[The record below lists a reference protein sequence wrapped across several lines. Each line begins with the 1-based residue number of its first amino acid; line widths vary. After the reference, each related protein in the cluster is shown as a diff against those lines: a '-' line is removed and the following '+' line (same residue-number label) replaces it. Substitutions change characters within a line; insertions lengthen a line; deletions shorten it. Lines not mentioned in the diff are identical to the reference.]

1 MKAAAP
7 PILPLFRSVDQM
19 RLLALMFL
27 HPDEAHPIS
36 KWADLAGLT
45 FPTAS
50 REMRRAADAG
60 IVTVSRVGTSKL
72 TSANVES
79 PFFEP
84 LTQLLVGT
92 YGASTL
98 LADAL
103 DGVTGIAD
111 AYLFGSWASRISGEA
126 GSAPND
132 IDLLVVGEDVDRD
145 AVYDA
150 VERLEDRLPV
160 PVQVVFRTPAEWDD
174 LSDPFIKTVRS
185 RPLIRLDLLTS
196 SRRESKQ

>member
-1 MKAAAP
+1 MKVAAP

-27 HPDEAHPIS
+27 QPDEARPIS

-72 TSANVES
+72 ASANVES
-79 PFFEP
+79 PFFGA
-84 LTQLLVGT
+84 LAQLLVGT

-98 LADAL
+98 LANAL
-103 DGVTGIAD
+103 DSVAGIDD

-132 IDLLVVGEDVDRD
+132 IDLLVVGEGIDRE
-145 AVYDA
+145 AAYDA
-150 VERLEDRLPV
+150 VERLEGQLPLT
-160 PVQVVFRTPAEWDD
+160 VQIVFRTPAEWDD
-174 LSDPFIKTVRS
+174 LSDPFIKTARS
-185 RPLIRLDLLTS
+185 RPLIHLDLTS
-196 SRRESKQ
+196 TRQESKQ